1 MDLICFSH
9 LRWNFVYQRP
19 QHLLSRFAQ
28 HGRVVVIEEPL
39 TDAQSPYLEIFSVI
53 GNVSVVVPHLPA
65 GLHQDEIIRQQKE
78 LLCSGW
84 KTLNIGKYIAWFY
97 TPMSL
102 PLFDAFPIPDLIVY
116 DCMDELSAFKNPPAG
131 LKENEDRLFQKAD
144 LVFTGG
150 YSLYEAKKS
159 LHPDVHPFPSSIDK
173 DHFGK
178 ARATIT
184 NPLDDDIPH
193 PRIGFF
199 GVIDERFDIELLR
212 EVASQKPDWN
222 FMMVGPVVK
231 IEPATLPQNV
241 NIHYLG
247 SRSYEDLPRCLAA
260 WDVAL
265 IPFALNES
273 TRFISPTK
281 TPEYLAGGVPVVST
295 PIQDV
300 VHPYGEKGLVYIAQ
314 TPAEFIEGIEW
325 GLRVTADPAWLSKVD
340 EFLEDISWDL
350 TWEKMM
356 ALVKNKIISKQEG
369 KLTEK
374 ENIYV

>member
-1 MDLICFSH
+1 
-9 LRWNFVYQRP
+9 
-19 QHLLSRFAQ
+19 
-28 HGRVVVIEEPL
+28 
-39 TDAQSPYLEIFSVI
+39 
-53 GNVSVVVPHLPA
+53 
-65 GLHQDEIIRQQKE
+65 
-78 LLCSGW
+78 
-84 KTLNIGKYIAWFY
+84 
-97 TPMSL
+97 
-102 PLFDAFPIPDLIVY
+102 
-116 DCMDELSAFKNPPAG
+116 
-131 LKENEDRLFQKAD
+131 
-144 LVFTGG
+144 
-150 YSLYEAKKS
+150 
-159 LHPDVHPFPSSIDK
+159 
-173 DHFGK
+173 
-178 ARATIT
+178 
-184 NPLDDDIPH
+184 
-193 PRIGFF
+193 
-199 GVIDERFDIELLR
+199 
-212 EVASQKPDWN
+212 
-222 FMMVGPVVK
+222 
-231 IEPATLPQNV
+231 
-241 NIHYLG
+241 
-247 SRSYEDLPRCLAA
+247 
-260 WDVAL
+260 L